1 MDFYNS
7 NPETE
12 VALNQTELE
21 RRNKMIFDSKFIRD
35 VELQLPRNN
44 INFLNFF
51 TLINPFMDIHDKSW
65 SQFYR
70 FEFSHEFGYLKL
82 SDRARKKVSPPEKK
96 SCYLGFIFI

>member
-82 SDRARKKVSPPEKK
+82 SDRARKKVRPPETKLN
-96 SCYLGFIFI
+96 YLGLIFV